1 MNHSKKVLDKIIS
14 KTKIYLAIIAL
25 LMVVICIYNP
35 YFIIPSVVIFI
46 LIVMY
51 AYWTNNKRQEELTE
65 HIKNLTFSLDKVAK
79 IALVNSPFPLV
90 IAETNGNLIFRNT
103 KFNQEFANIDINN
116 YLTNIV
122 NDVKLQIKNNN
133 KKEKIY
139 DEIKIDKKTYKLYG
153 DYMPLKDEYIIIIYF
168 VDDTKLVELEDLFD
182 NKDMYTGLVMIDNY
196 EEIIQRLED
205 SEKTQLMAE
214 IEKKLYDWASDYKGI
229 ILKSER
235 DTFVCIFEKQYIKEI
250 EDKKFDIL
258 DIIKD
263 IQPSDRMQFTLSIAI
278 SNDGATNL
286 EKYKTAQAALDIV
299 LGRGGDQAVIHEGD
313 KYKFFGGRTQ
323 ELEKRTK
330 VKARIVSHAL
340 EGLILES
347 SKVIIMGHSNSDM
360 DCVGSSMGIYR
371 LAKTL
376 EKDAYIVLNPRGDN
390 LSAFL
395 NELNQNE
402 EYNGIVID
410 SNTALGI
417 LDDDTLLVVVDTNK
431 KNYVESPEL
440 LSSAKKI
447 MVVDHHRRSPDYIE
461 NATLTFHEVYA
472 SSASELVTELVEY
485 AQKEVNLTSLEAEAL
500 YSGIMMDTKTFTFK
514 TGVRTFEAAAYLRKC
529 GVDIIKVKKWFQSDL
544 DTYNKISN
552 IIGRAELV
560 YDTIAISIYDEEDKD
575 SNVVCAKAA
584 DELLT
589 ISNITASFV
598 IGRLN
603 DKVCISGRS
612 IGDINVQ
619 VILEKLGGGG
629 HITLAGAQVEGMTIE
644 EAKQELINRINEYFS
659 EQNWQRGLLPFVNFL
674 HFGIHLV

>member
-1 MNHSKKVLDKIIS
+1 MNHSKKVLDKIVS
-14 KTKIYLAIIAL
+14 KTKIYLAIIAML
-25 LMVVICIYNP
+25 LVVICIYNQL
-35 YFIIPSVVIFI
+35 FIIPATIIFI
-46 LIVMY
+46 LLLIY

-116 YLTNIV
+116 YLTNII
-122 NDVKLQIKNNN
+122 NDVKLEIKNNE

-168 VDDTKLVELEDLFD
+168 IDDSKLVELESLFD
-182 NKDMYTGLVMIDNY
+182 NKDMYIGLIMIDNY

-205 SEKTQLMAE
+205 SEKTGLMAE
-214 IEKKLYDWASDYKGI
+214 IEKKLYDWASEFKGL

-250 EDKKFDIL
+250 EDRKFDIL
-258 DIIKD
+258 DTIKEL
-263 IQPSDRMQFTLSIAI
+263 QPSDKMQFTLSVAI
-278 SNDGATNL
+278 SNDGSSYL

-313 KYKFFGGRTQ
+313 KYTFFGGRTQ

-330 VKARIVSHAL
+330 VKARIISHAL
-340 EGLILES
+340 EGLIQES
-347 SKVIIMGHSNSDM
+347 SKVMIMGHSNSDM
-360 DCVGSSMGIYR
+360 DCIGASMGIYR
-371 LAKTL
+371 LTKSL
-376 EKDAYIVLNPRGDN
+376 EKDAYLVLNPKGEN
-390 LSAFL
+390 LVTFL
-395 NELNQNE
+395 NEINGNS
-402 EYNGIVID
+402 EYEN
-410 SNTALGI
+410 LI
-417 LDDDTLLVVVDTNK
+417 LEPQAAISEIDDDTLLVIVDTNK

-440 LSSAKKI
+440 LPKAKKI
-447 MVVDHHRRSPDYIE
+447 VVIDHHRRSPDYIE
-461 NATLTFHEVYA
+461 NAMLTFHEVYA

-485 AQKEVNLTSLEAEAL
+485 AQQEVTLTDLEAEAL
-500 YSGIMMDTKTFTFK
+500 YAGIMMDTKSFTFK

-529 GVDIIKVKKWFQSDL
+529 GVDIIKVKKWFQSNL
-544 DTYNKISN
+544 DTYNKISG
-552 IIGRAELV
+552 IIGKAEIV
-560 YDTIAISIYDEEDKD
+560 YDSIAISIYEEEDKD
-575 SNVVCAKAA
+575 ANIVCAKAA

-598 IGRLN
+598 LGKLDNKI
-603 DKVCISGRS
+603 CISGRS

-629 HITLAGAQVEGMTIE
+629 HITLAGAQVESTDIYE
-644 EAKQELINRINEYFS
+644 VKQELINRINEYFS
-659 EQNWQRGLLPFVNFL
+659 EQ
-674 HFGIHLV
+674 I

>member
-1 MNHSKKVLDKIIS
+1 MNHNKKVLQKIVS
-14 KTKIYLAIIAL
+14 KTKIYLAIIAIL
-25 LMVVICIYNP
+25 LVALCVYNRWL
-35 YFIIPSVVIFI
+35 IIPSIIVYI
-46 LIVMY
+46 LLLMY

-116 YLTNIV
+116 YLTKIL
-122 NDVKLQIKNNN
+122 NDVKLEIKNND

-153 DYMPLKDEYIIIIYF
+153 DYMPLKDEYIITIYF
-168 VDDTKLVELEDLFD
+168 VDDTKLVELETLFD
-182 NKDMYTGLVMIDNY
+182 NKDMYIGLIMIDNY
-196 EEIIQRLED
+196 EEIIQRIPD
-205 SEKTQLMAE
+205 IEKPQLMAE
-214 IEKKLYDWASDYKGI
+214 IEKKLYDWASEYKGL

-250 EDKKFDIL
+250 EDRKFDIL
-258 DIIKD
+258 DTIKEM
-263 IQPSDRMQFTLSIAI
+263 QPSDKMQFTLSIAI
-278 SNDGATNL
+278 SNDGVSNL

-313 KYKFFGGRTQ
+313 KYTFFGGRTQ

-330 VKARIVSHAL
+330 VKARIISHAL
-340 EGLILES
+340 EGLISES
-347 SKVIIMGHSNSDM
+347 SKVLIMGHSNSDM
-360 DCVGSSMGIYR
+360 DCIGASMGIYR
-371 LAKTL
+371 LAKNL
-376 EKDAYIVLNPRGDN
+376 NKDAHIVINPTGEN
-390 LSAFL
+390 LATFL
-395 NELNQNE
+395 NEIKDIE
-402 EYNGIVID
+402 EYQNLILEPQNALNEID
-410 SNTALGI
+410 E
-417 LDDDTLLVVVDTNK
+417 DTLLVIVDTNK
-431 KNYVESPEL
+431 KNYVESREVL
-440 LSSAKKI
+440 EKTKKI
-447 MVVDHHRRSPDYIE
+447 VVIDHHRRSPDYIE

-485 AQKEVNLTSLEAEAL
+485 ATSEPELTSLEAEAI
-500 YSGIMMDTKTFTFK
+500 YAGIMMDTKSFTFK

-544 DTYNKISN
+544 GTYNKISN
-552 IIGRAELV
+552 IIGKAELV
-560 YDTIAISIYDEEDKD
+560 YNSIAISTYDEEDKD
-575 SNVVCAKAA
+575 ANIVCAKAA

-598 IGRLN
+598 LGKLDNKI
-603 DKVCISGRS
+603 CISGRS

-629 HITLAGAQVEGMTIE
+629 HITLAGAQVEGMDID

-659 EQNWQRGLLPFVNFL
+659 EQ
-674 HFGIHLV
+674 I

>member
-1 MNHSKKVLDKIIS
+1 MNHSKKVLEKIIS
-14 KTKIYLAIIAL
+14 KTKIYLAIIAIL
-25 LMVVICIYNP
+25 LVIICVYNTWC
-35 YFIIPSVVIFI
+35 IIPSIIIYALLLV
-46 LIVMY
+46 Y

-65 HIKNLTFSLDKVAK
+65 HIKSLTFSLDKVAK

-116 YLTNIV
+116 YLTKILD
-122 NDVKLQIKNNN
+122 DVKLEIKNND

-153 DYMPLKDEYIIIIYF
+153 DYMPLKDEYIITIYF
-168 VDDTKLVELEDLFD
+168 VDDTKLVELESLFD
-182 NKDMYTGLVMIDNY
+182 NKDMYIGLIMIDNY
-196 EEIIQRLED
+196 EEIIQRIAD
-205 SEKTQLMAE
+205 DEKPQLMAE
-214 IEKKLYDWASDYKGI
+214 IEKRLYDWASEYKGL

-235 DTFVCIFEKQYIKEI
+235 DTFVCIFEKQYVKEI
-250 EDKKFDIL
+250 EDRKFDIL
-258 DIIKD
+258 DTIKEL
-263 IQPSDRMQFTLSIAI
+263 QPSDKMQFTLSIAI
-278 SNDGATNL
+278 SNDGVTNL

-313 KYKFFGGRTQ
+313 KYTFFGGRTQ

-330 VKARIVSHAL
+330 VKARIIAHAL
-340 EGLILES
+340 EGLITES
-347 SKVIIMGHSNSDM
+347 SKVLVMGHNNPDM
-360 DCVGSSMGIYR
+360 DCIGASMGIYR
-371 LAKTL
+371 LATKL
-376 EKDAYIVLNPRGDN
+376 EKEVHLVLNPKGEN
-390 LSAFL
+390 LTAFL
-395 NELNQNE
+395 NELKE
-402 EYNGIVID
+402 D
-410 SNTALGI
+410 SQYDNLIMDPQTAI
-417 LDDDTLLVVVDTNK
+417 SESDDDTLLVVVDTNK

-440 LSSAKKI
+440 LSKIKKI
-447 MVVDHHRRSPDYIE
+447 VVVDHHRRSPDYIE
-461 NATLTFHEVYA
+461 SATLTFHEVYA

-485 AQKEVNLTSLEAEAL
+485 ASSEPELTSIEAEAL
-500 YSGIMMDTKTFTFK
+500 YAGIMMDTKTFTFK

-552 IIGRAELV
+552 IIGKAELV
-560 YDTIAISIYDEEDKD
+560 YDTIAISIYEDEDED

-598 IGRLN
+598 IGKLN

-629 HITLAGAQVEGMTIE
+629 HITLAGAQVEG
-644 EAKQELINRINEYFS
+644 KVGS
-659 EQNWQRGLLPFVNFL
+659 
-674 HFGIHLV
+674 

>member
-1 MNHSKKVLDKIIS
+1 MNHSKKVLDKIVS
-14 KTKIYLAIIAL
+14 KTKIYLAIIAIL
-25 LMVVICIYNP
+25 LVVICIYNQL
-35 YFIIPSVVIFI
+35 FIIPAVIIFI
-46 LIVMY
+46 LLLIY

-116 YLTNIV
+116 YLTNII
-122 NDVKLQIKNNN
+122 NDVKLEIKNNE

-168 VDDTKLVELEDLFD
+168 IDDSKLVELESLFD
-182 NKDMYTGLVMIDNY
+182 NKDMYIGLIMIDNY

-205 SEKTQLMAE
+205 SEKTGLMAE
-214 IEKKLYDWASDYKGI
+214 IEKKLYDWASEFKGL

-250 EDKKFDIL
+250 EDRKFDIL
-258 DIIKD
+258 DTIKEL
-263 IQPSDRMQFTLSIAI
+263 QPSDKMQFTLSVAI
-278 SNDGATNL
+278 SNDGSSYL

-313 KYKFFGGRTQ
+313 KYTFFGGRTQ

-330 VKARIVSHAL
+330 VKARIISHAL
-340 EGLILES
+340 EGLIQES
-347 SKVIIMGHSNSDM
+347 SKVMIMGHSNSDM
-360 DCVGSSMGIYR
+360 DCIGASMGIYR
-371 LAKTL
+371 LTKSL
-376 EKDAYIVLNPRGDN
+376 EKDAYLVLNQKGEN
-390 LSAFL
+390 LVTFL
-395 NELNQNE
+395 NEINGNS
-402 EYNGIVID
+402 EYEN
-410 SNTALGI
+410 LI
-417 LDDDTLLVVVDTNK
+417 LEPQAAISEIDDDTLLVIVDTNK

-440 LSSAKKI
+440 LQKAKKI
-447 MVVDHHRRSPDYIE
+447 VVIDHHRRSPDYIE
-461 NATLTFHEVYA
+461 NAMLTFHEVYA

-485 AQKEVNLTSLEAEAL
+485 AQQEVTLTDLEAEAL
-500 YSGIMMDTKTFTFK
+500 YAGIMMDTKSFTFK

-529 GVDIIKVKKWFQSDL
+529 GVDIIKVKKWFQSNL
-544 DTYNKISN
+544 DTYNKISG
-552 IIGRAELV
+552 IIGKAEIV
-560 YDTIAISIYDEEDKD
+560 YDSIAISVYEEEDKD
-575 SNVVCAKAA
+575 ANIVCAKAA

-598 IGRLN
+598 LGKLDNKI
-603 DKVCISGRS
+603 CISGRS

-629 HITLAGAQVEGMTIE
+629 HITLAGAQVESTDIYE
-644 EAKQELINRINEYFS
+644 VKQELINRINEYFS
-659 EQNWQRGLLPFVNFL
+659 EQ
-674 HFGIHLV
+674 I

>member
-14 KTKIYLAIIAL
+14 KTKIYLAIIAIL
-25 LMVVICIYNP
+25 LVVICVYNP
-35 YFIIPSVVIFI
+35 WYIIPSVII
-46 LIVMY
+46 YTLLLIY

-65 HIKNLTFSLDKVAK
+65 HIKSLTFSLDKVAK

-116 YLTNIV
+116 YLSKIL
-122 NDVKLQIKNNN
+122 NDVKSEIKNND

-168 VDDTKLVELEDLFD
+168 VDNTKLVEMENLFD
-182 NKDMYTGLVMIDNY
+182 DKDMYIGLIMIDNY
-196 EEIIQRLED
+196 EEIIQRIPD
-205 SEKTQLMAE
+205 NEKPQLMAE
-214 IEKKLYDWASDYKGI
+214 IEKKLYDWASVYKGL

-258 DIIKD
+258 DTIKEL
-263 IQPSDRMQFTLSIAI
+263 QPSDKMQFTLSIAI
-278 SNDGATNL
+278 SNDGTTNL

-313 KYKFFGGRTQ
+313 KYTFFGGRTQ

-330 VKARIVSHAL
+330 VKARIIAHAL
-340 EGLILES
+340 EGLIKES
-347 SKVIIMGHSNSDM
+347 SKVFIMGHSNADM
-360 DCVGSSMGIYR
+360 DAIGASMGIYR

-376 EKDAYIVLNPRGDN
+376 EKDAQIVLSPKGDN
-390 LSAFL
+390 LTAFL
-395 NELNQNE
+395 KELKSDSQYDDILIEPQNAISE
-402 EYNGIVID
+402 V
-410 SNTALGI
+410 
-417 LDDDTLLVVVDTNK
+417 DDDTLLVVVDTNK
-431 KNYVESPEL
+431 KNYVEPQEL
-440 LSSAKKI
+440 LSKVKKI
-447 MVVDHHRRSPDYIE
+447 VVVDHHRRSPDYIE
-461 NATLTFHEVYA
+461 SATLTFHEVYA

-485 AQKEVNLTSLEAEAL
+485 ASSEPQLTSLEAEAL
-500 YSGIMMDTKTFTFK
+500 YAGIMMDTKTFTFK

-552 IIGRAELV
+552 IIGKAELV
-560 YDTIAISIYDEEDKD
+560 YDTIAISIYDEEDED

-598 IGRLN
+598 IGKLG

-619 VILEKLGGGG
+619 VILEKLRWWRTYNIG
-629 HITLAGAQVEGMTIE
+629 
-644 EAKQELINRINEYFS
+644 RS
-659 EQNWQRGLLPFVNFL
+659 PS
-674 HFGIHLV
+674 